1 MKSSCRAVKRRDDP
15 AGHAEHGSSFVCR
28 PVLAADGEWAG
39 IYVRD
44 SRTEGTGLRQMQVS
58 ESIRCPFC
66 GQSFEL
72 VIDTSVESQRFT
84 TDCEVCCWPF
94 EVFAEC
100 EPGEVLSLD
109 AQGG

>member
-1 MKSSCRAVKRRDDP
+1 MTNRLEQHCP
-15 AGHAEHGSSFVCR
+15 ETHHGLESTPS
-28 PVLAADGEWAG
+28 
-39 IYVRD
+39 
-44 SRTEGTGLRQMQVS
+44 MQVS
-58 ESIRCPFC
+58 ENIQCPFC

-84 TDCEVCCWPF
+84 TDCEVCCRPF

-109 AQGG
+109 VQGG